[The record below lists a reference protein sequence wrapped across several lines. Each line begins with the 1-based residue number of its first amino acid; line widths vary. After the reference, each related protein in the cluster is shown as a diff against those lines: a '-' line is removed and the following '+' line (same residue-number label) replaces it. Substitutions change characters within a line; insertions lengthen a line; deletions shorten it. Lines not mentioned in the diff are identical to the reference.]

1 MVDELPRKSCVPGAD
16 YIGFIGRFLTKYIHT
31 NNLASEIRIVDKQ
44 LPQLAWL
51 APEFADVCTMERFE
65 QGDMSRERAFL
76 SPFGFFLSIFP
87 HSLVNTNLI

>member
-1 MVDELPRKSCVPGAD
+1 MVDQLPRKSCD
-16 YIGFIGRFLTKYIHT
+16 QTGFIGRFLTKYIHT

-76 SPFGFFLSIFP
+76 SPFSPMPVFLSHCPF
-87 HSLVNTNLI
+87 VC

>member
-1 MVDELPRKSCVPGAD
+1 MALEPANTQKVLVVDEPLWQSRFPGWIK
-16 YIGFIGRFLTKYIHT
+16 IGFIGRFLAKYIHT

-65 QGDMSRERAFL
+65 QGDMSRERAFP
-76 SPFGFFLSIFP
+76 SPFVS
-87 HSLVNTNLI
+87 